1 MLEVFLRKFKL
12 IANQYMPAIMDKFDE
27 KGNMK
32 PIATLPT
39 TVVPPTPSANVKKDA
54 DANVTSSVDTKVE
67 ANGERTTIMSQYLLN
82 NSSSPFS

>member
-39 TVVPPTPSANVKKDA
+39 TASATAQSASVKKDG
-54 DANVTSSVDTKVE
+54 DANVTTSVDAKTE
-67 ANGERTTIMSQYLLN
+67 PNGRDIPVFIPPPN
-82 NSSSPFS
+82 IIN